1 MSRLPSVLHAPLVS
15 LQTSVNNEAP
25 HIHHLGYL
33 IHRRRSRF
41 ARMPHLPDLRL
52 VELRKTAALPV
63 SCDHWLTMAFF
74 GVSPEESLGLSARF
88 FSRLSMI
95 LRRNSAH
102 LVFIVLFIC
111 QCRRTKAIKE
121 YANVLALPSAAS
133 SYFPTISIGRRRVV
147 PARTSSFRIGMTLEP
162 TSGA

>member
-52 VELRKTAALPV
+52 VEFRKTAALPV

-74 GVSPEESLGLSARF
+74 GVSPEESLWVVGTLLSPTF
-88 FSRLSMI
+88 HDLTKEFSTFSFYRSL
-95 LRRNSAH
+95 H
-102 LVFIVLFIC
+102 LPMSVH
-111 QCRRTKAIKE
+111 KAIKE
-121 YANVLALPSAAS
+121 YVNILALPSAAS